1 MMTGQKCTITQ
12 ERAENVRLFRDTL
25 ALFVGAGRMHAAE
38 TIAAATGIST
48 DTIHRYLRGE
58 GGPEWSNALALM
70 AVLPPEF
77 AGAVLQPAG
86 LTGLCR
92 IDGECGEGE
101 TLSHTATAT
110 AEMAAALADGRIDHT
125 EMPRVRTA
133 LRKAAVAIGHLLQ
146 KWRKS

>member
-1 MMTGQKCTITQ
+1 MTTGQKCTITQ
-12 ERAENVRLFRDTL
+12 ERAENVRLFRDTM
-25 ALFVGAGRMHAAE
+25 ALFVGAGRMHAVE

-77 AGAVLQPAG
+77 AAAVLAPAG

-101 TLSHTATAT
+101 TLSHTAEAT
-110 AEMAAALADGRIDHT
+110 AAMAAAMADGRIDHT
-125 EMPRVRTA
+125 EMPRVRKA
-133 LRKAAVAIGHLLQ
+133 LGRAAAAIWQFLHKRK
-146 KWRKS
+146 K